1 VRVGRTRSSLSA
13 PRSPQAGCPIGGARA
28 MKRRVASLAVLAF
41 SLASCERR
49 ALPCDTASV
58 GSVRKALESA
68 YAANEAAFA
77 ARDPDA
83 VMKLRHPDF
92 HTIDERGR
100 LSTRQQMSERTRSLV
115 QRIIR
120 FDVLRETIQQL
131 EVHGDTAIAT
141 VFQETSRQQRLGDGT
156 QHRIDT
162 SVTQREWWR
171 CTPEGWRL
179 WRVDEIRNPVTLLDG
194 RPLPQ

>member
-1 VRVGRTRSSLSA
+1 MTRTR
-13 PRSPQAGCPIGGARA
+13 GRA
-28 MKRRVASLAVLAF
+28 CLVAAVLI
-41 SLASCERR
+41 LAACDL
-49 ALPCDTASV
+49 AAAPCDTSSV
-58 GSVRKALESA
+58 EAARKGLEAA

-83 VMKLRHPDF
+83 VMSLRHPDF
-92 HTIDERGR
+92 HTIDEQGR
-100 LSTRQQMSERTRSLV
+100 ASTREQMDQRTRTFI

-120 FDVLRETIQQL
+120 FHSLRETIQQL

-141 VFQETSRQQRLGDGT
+141 VFQETSRQQRIQDGSE
-156 QHRIDT
+156 HRIDT

-171 CTPEGWRL
+171 CTPKGWLL

-194 RPLPQ
+194 QPLPK